1 MPSTLYDQAKSLGT
15 INGYVFGGIDDGCP
29 FWSKKLP
36 NGKYA
41 EMILLPEDLELKNF
55 TYMAEHEL
63 TRMPEWV
70 KKYQAKYRK
79 QQRKAMS

>member
-1 MPSTLYDQAKSLGT
+1 MTSSLYDQAKALGT
-15 INGYVFGGIDDGCP
+15 ANGYVFGGIDDGCP

-41 EMILLPEDLELKNF
+41 EMILLPEDLEPKNF
-55 TYMAEHEL
+55 AYMAEHRL
-63 TRMPEWV
+63 MRTPEWV

-79 QQRKAMS
+79 QLRKEMS